1 MYSVLCISTILYLLT
16 YLVRYSTLF
25 LQLSRRI
32 LLETL
37 WDDMTSCELI
47 IESSMRNEFA
57 RLRCDEQLIMA
68 GPSTAYE

>member
-1 MYSVLCISTILYLLT
+1 MYIHDTVLT

-25 LQLSRRI
+25 LQLSLRI